1 MQLFDDWLGFPV
13 SRLWLQVYV
22 QHFVSQFHC
31 AKYKTLAFL
40 KGQLLLIMLKRTK
53 VLQNVLS
60 LIGFFS
66 FIPGVF

>member
-1 MQLFDDWLGFPV
+1 MQLFDDWLGFTV

-40 KGQLLLIMLKRTK
+40 IGQLVIDHAETYEGPAKCSVTNRLL
-53 VLQNVLS
+53 
-60 LIGFFS
+60 
-66 FIPGVF
+66 